1 MHPNKKKTKTQKKVK
16 EKGKGNKRKKK
27 SNVLDKACLGNQ
39 KKKEKEV
46 GRGNVWEKRKKKKE
60 RKRKE
65 GRGNV
70 QTRKKRKKEKKKR
83 RRKRNVLDEVHVQ
96 VHMGILVIYL
106 SNSFH
111 LVFSP
116 FWNEKFLVD
125 FGRKHLGTTIIF
137 LSAPPNQT
145 LSKKFSPHFL
155 SLLFFFF
162 SILLKFTLPNIPLGF
177 LFRGRGF
184 DSQL

>member
-46 GRGNVWEKRKKKKE
+46 GRGNVWEKRKKKKKEKEKKEEATSRPE
-60 RKRKE
+60 RKE
-65 GRGNV
+65 
-70 QTRKKRKKEKKKR
+70 KKKKKR

-162 SILLKFTLPNIPLGF
+162 SIILKFTLPNIPLGF